1 MHLNWRKHGFNVLKY
16 VLMLMSVI
24 LVCTGRRIFKEN
36 EMEDT
41 TLSYRFISLH
51 ILFSCLIWVWY
62 QTMFL
67 EALQL
72 GRTYVQLRICLR
84 PWVIYTRVNTGYDS
98 NKYGINT
105 RARKFK
111 ISVQKFSYFEAHLKS
126 PWPPTAWSDQLLV
139 WGFKRNL
146 SYVLDY
152 NTSLSMLGW

>member
-1 MHLNWRKHGFNVLKY
+1 
-16 VLMLMSVI
+16 
-24 LVCTGRRIFKEN
+24 
-36 EMEDT
+36 
-41 TLSYRFISLH
+41 
-51 ILFSCLIWVWY
+51 
-62 QTMFL
+62 MFL

-146 SYVLDY
+146 SYGSCSALSWSPDDQNLLSASNCLAPRHMAFLATCRSLLSSNHEVIEILDRGFWQVAS
-152 NTSLSMLGW
+152 TSGSRIRCKQVVYMCLY